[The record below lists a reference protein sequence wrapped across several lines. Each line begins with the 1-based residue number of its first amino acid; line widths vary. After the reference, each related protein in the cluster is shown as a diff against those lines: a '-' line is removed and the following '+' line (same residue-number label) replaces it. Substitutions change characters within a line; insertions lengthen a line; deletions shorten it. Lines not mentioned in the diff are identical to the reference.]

1 MENIVIDKEFKELL
15 PPLDKETYERLE
27 ANLIEN
33 GCMHPLV
40 LWGDILVD
48 GHNRYEIC
56 TRHEIPYRTE
66 QKEFGSREEAL
77 IWIISTQVSRRNL
90 SPMQLT
96 YYRGLHYQAD
106 KKIQGGMNEYSERLE
121 KSQNETFPNSTAM
134 RLSQKYKVSRATI
147 NRDAKVSEG
156 IEAIGAASPEAKQMI
171 LSGEVAINKKD
182 LEDLTLK
189 SEHEIKA
196 IATQIEEGT
205 YEKGRSKSEE
215 QTGADLILAEL
226 RRMNGAIGKLWD
238 KIGAEFGAIAKK
250 GENTEVK
257 AEFRAFL
264 DRLEDMYKKM

>member
-1 MENIVIDKEFKELL
+1 MSEITIDKEFKELL

-33 GCMHPLV
+33 GCRDALV

-56 TRHEIPYRTE
+56 AKHEIPYKTV

-90 SPMQLT
+90 TPMQLS

-121 KSQNETFPNSTAM
+121 KSQNETFPNSTAT

-156 IEAIGAASPEAKQMI
+156 IEAIGAVSPEAKRQI
-171 LSGEVAINKKD
+171 LSGEVSVGKKE
-182 LEDLTLK
+182 LEGL
-189 SEHEIKA
+189 SYSGAAEIKA
-196 IATQIEEGT
+196 VAMRIEEGT
-205 YEKGRSKSEE
+205 YEKGQIKSSGQATESE
-215 QTGADLILAEL
+215 LILAEL
-226 RRMNGAIGKLWD
+226 RRMSGAVSKLWD
-238 KIGAEFGAIAKK
+238 RIAQQ
-250 GENTEVK
+250 GDRSEAK
-257 AEFRAFL
+257 AELRAFL
-264 DRLEDMYKKM
+264 DRLEDLYRMM